1 VPLATSASDIAYI
14 ALTVFLIASGLGIGY
29 AFFRLGGTFAR
40 LSSFI
45 GGTERELLPV
55 INKTGGT
62 VDRVN
67 HQLDKLDTA
76 TDSAVD
82 AVVAADEA
90 VRSVSF
96 AVKKP
101 VQKIVGATAGASH
114 GLATLRA
121 KRNLKSAMA
130 SAKEASHR
138 REEDFD
144 DELKQARGQTSAGH
158 VTPVPAPSPPPPAP
172 APTPAE
178 TPEVAVPPSSGP
190 PPSGPP
196 VTGDGPAAA

>member
-1 VPLATSASDIAYI
+1 MLAASASDYADY
-14 ALTVFLIASGLGIGY
+14 ALAGFLVVVGLVLAWALFKLATV
-29 AFFRLGGTFAR
+29 
-40 LSSFI
+40 LSRTASFI
-45 GGTERELLPV
+45 RSTEREVMPV

-158 VTPVPAPSPPPPAP
+158 VTPLPTPPPPQAPAPSETTVVNPPD
-172 APTPAE
+172 
-178 TPEVAVPPSSGP
+178 S
-190 PPSGPP
+190 
-196 VTGDGPAAA
+196 GDGPAAA

>member
-1 VPLATSASDIAYI
+1 MLAASASEYADY
-14 ALTVFLIASGLGIGY
+14 ALAGFLVVVGLFLAWALFKLGTVLTRTA
-29 AFFRLGGTFAR
+29 
-40 LSSFI
+40 SFI
-45 GGTERELLPV
+45 RSSEREVMPV
-55 INKTGGT
+55 INKAGGT

-114 GLATLRA
+114 GIATLRA

-130 SAKEASHR
+130 SAKEASQR
-138 REEDFD
+138 REDDFD
-144 DELKQARGQTSAGH
+144 EELKQARGQTSAGH
-158 VTPVPAPSPPPPAP
+158 VTPLSTPPPA
-172 APTPAE
+172 
-178 TPEVAVPPSSGP
+178 S
-190 PPSGPP
+190 
-196 VTGDGPAAA
+196 GDGPAAA